1 MKHIKYSQDYLELVL
16 SLGERVNVDLDERQ
30 AESLV
35 KYAELAIE
43 WNKIANLTGANS
55 IEGFITGHIIDC
67 LAVVPFLGHG
77 SLADIGS
84 GAGLPGVVL
93 AIFEP
98 ERYVTLVEPRG
109 KRSRFLQ
116 HIKMQLGLRMLNIKS
131 QPVEQY
137 NPSRS
142 LRYVISRAFGP
153 LNEFIKKSIHLV
165 SSQTE
170 MVAMKASVNSRELSE
185 ATAILGPAR
194 CIELSVPLYDR
205 RTLVF
210 IKKT

>member
-16 SLGERVNVDLDERQ
+16 SLGERVYVDLDERQ

-98 ERYVTLVEPRG
+98 E
-109 KRSRFLQ
+109 
-116 HIKMQLGLRMLNIKS
+116 
-131 QPVEQY
+131 
-137 NPSRS
+137 
-142 LRYVISRAFGP
+142 
-153 LNEFIKKSIHLV
+153 
-165 SSQTE
+165 
-170 MVAMKASVNSRELSE
+170 
-185 ATAILGPAR
+185 
-194 CIELSVPLYDR
+194 
-205 RTLVF
+205 
-210 IKKT
+210 